1 MICLIMSD
9 KCKICAE
16 EKHHK
21 IDFNNFFLRTDS
33 AHKSLH
39 DYKMRICDNCG
50 VVYQY
55 PPIPLEKVIKHYKSS
70 YRKTNSQIE
79 LGKDHKI
86 DLPMQFEQTRISFQ
100 RFYHFFK
107 IVEKIKETEKELVFD
122 NNTTIL
128 DYGAYQGAFLYACQK
143 VWNVKTIG
151 NDYNEDGLK
160 FAKNYLNINTTYK
173 SEDIYNDIFEEK
185 IDVCTA
191 IHVLEHLHDPVKFLK
206 HIKSNILKNKGY
218 IYIEVP
224 CAESSTYDDPTHLFM
239 YTIESL
245 EHLFNLCGLK
255 ILHISNKK
263 IYDFSKINLLK
274 RHVQTMVHCFA
285 KADGDEN
292 YDRKVYQGA
301 FILNRLEKLQ
311 KKNSNQ
317 IYFIRLKSF
326 IKEGMT
332 LIYYGFLIMLNFFSS
347 KLSVKVNKEMK
358 SFLRKI
364 FNKIFKKK

>member
-1 MICLIMSD
+1 MPD
-9 KCKICAE
+9 QCKICTE
-16 EKHHK
+16 EKYHK
-21 IDFNNFFLRTDS
+21 INFNNFFLRTDS
-33 AHKSLH
+33 SNKSLH
-39 DYKMRICDNCG
+39 DYEMRICDNCG

-55 PPIPLEKVIKHYKSS
+55 PPIPLDKVTKHYKSS
-70 YRKTNSQIE
+70 YRKTISQIE

-86 DLPMQFEQTRISFQ
+86 DLPVQFEQTRISFQ

-107 IVEKIKETEKELVFD
+107 IVEKIKETEKELVLN

-128 DYGAYQGAFLYACQK
+128 DYGAYQGVFLYACQK
-143 VWNVKTIG
+143 VWDVKTIG
-151 NDYNEDGLK
+151 NDYNEEGLK

-173 SEDIYNDIFEEK
+173 SEDIYNDVFEEK

-191 IHVLEHLHDPVKFLK
+191 IHVLEHLHDPIKFLK
-206 HIKSNILKNKGY
+206 HIKNNILKNKGY

-224 CAESSTYDDPTHLFM
+224 CAETSTYDDPTHLFM
-239 YTIESL
+239 YTTESL

-263 IYDFSKINLLK
+263 IYNFSKNNLLK

-285 KADGDEN
+285 KVDGDEN
-292 YDRKVYQGA
+292 YDKKIYQGA
-301 FILNRLEKLQ
+301 YILNKLDKLQ

-332 LIYYGFLIMLNFFSS
+332 LTYYGFLIILSFFSS
-347 KLSVKVNKEMK
+347 KLSFKANKVLKN
-358 SFLRKI
+358 FLS
-364 FNKIFKKK
+364 KIFKNN